1 MILFWSC
8 VKNLRLV
15 IELWYLEEGF
25 WVSVQGFKKKKDCE
39 KKESWTYNAYIHL
52 RGREIMP
59 ILIGVRTLPLLSSSR
74 HKNLCTIEK

>member
-1 MILFWSC
+1 MQRIKLGSVFQNR
-8 VKNLRLV
+8 KALRRIFVVVCGGHLYF
-15 IELWYLEEGF
+15 IFMNFPPRRNWEG
-25 WVSVQGFKKKKDCE
+25 
-39 KKESWTYNAYIHL
+39 YNAYIHL